1 MAEETK
7 NTVVEAAPVADD
19 AKAVRAPRGDR
30 ANRGPRKDGKRP
42 FKKDGKDAKS
52 FEKQYEE
59 RVVAINRISKTVKG
73 GKHMRFAALL
83 VIGDGKGNYGFGT
96 GKAAEVPDA
105 IKKALESAKK
115 NMFHVSIVKNG
126 TIAHEI
132 VGKFGAC
139 QVYLKPAPEGT
150 GIIAGGPVRAILEL
164 AGIKNIYSKVYG
176 SRTPI
181 NCVRATSDGLSSV
194 KTSAQIAAL
203 RK

>member
-1 MAEETK
+1 MAEEK
-7 NTVVEAAPVADD
+7 ETVVTEENKQP
-19 AKAVRAPRGDR
+19 KAPRGDR
-30 ANRGPRKDGKRP
+30 PSRGPRKEGGRRP
-42 FKKDGKDAKS
+42 FKKDGKDSKS

-59 RVVAINRISKTVKG
+59 RVVSINRITKVVKG
-73 GKHMRFAALL
+73 GKHMRFAALV

-105 IKKALESAKK
+105 IKKALEAAKK
-115 NMFHVSIVKNG
+115 NMFHISINKYG

-132 VGKFGAC
+132 IGEYGASRI
-139 QVYLKPAPEGT
+139 YLKPAPEGT

-181 NCVRATSDGLSSV
+181 NCIRATSAGLSNIH
-194 KTSAQIAAL
+194 TSAQVNAL